1 MNNFKIIKRSL
12 ASVAVTLLVALPL
25 QAFAV
30 NDVTIANNTDFQIE
44 TSDTAALTTI
54 TASAGGQVTNFDVQ
68 PDYIDITIDNA
79 STVTFNV
86 VTPSR
91 FFKVTKQSGST
102 AYTVTPVCP
111 TTAATLTGTGA
122 QVVLRLELTTT
133 NNCTTPSPP
142 PPPSGSAG
150 GRSSATPS
158 YPTLSTTP
166 SNQLQTFDGTVDV
179 PGTGEVVRPTL
190 IENSVTGAGI
200 FIPADTLITTA
211 DGQPYN
217 GTISPPSSYSE
228 SLLPAP
234 LPDGLTFDSA
244 IFIKT
249 SGEIFFSQNVT
260 LTIPLPA
267 GTDLTT
273 VKVYYYNE
281 ATKKY
286 ELVGD
291 GGTVSAD
298 GKFISVKTNHLS
310 VFVAAEGNPPAST
323 IFFTDITGHWAEA
336 FINNLHTSCAVNGY
350 VDKSGNLLH
359 LFKPDNKISRAE
371 LIKIIAQCKF
381 GGSLAAPASNPFPDV
396 SASHWA
402 APAIAKGKE
411 LGWVKGYSD
420 GTFRPDQ
427 LINRAEA
434 LKIILLAEFD
444 AATITGG
451 DVSVFSD
458 VNAGAWYAK
467 YVAYAVMKGYINGYL
482 NTDGSSTGKFGPGNN
497 ITRAETAK
505 IGVNA
510 LGL

>member
-1 MNNFKIIKRSL
+1 MNHFKIVKKSL
-12 ASVAVTLLVALPL
+12 AIAVISLSSVALPL

-30 NDVTIANNTDFQIE
+30 NDVSIANNTDFQIE
-44 TSDTAALTTI
+44 TSDTAVLTTI

-68 PDYIDITIDNA
+68 ADYIDITIDNA
-79 STVTFNV
+79 STVTFTV
-86 VTPSR
+86 VAPSR

-102 AYTVTPVCP
+102 AFTVTPSCP
-111 TTAATLTGTGA
+111 TTSATLTGTGA

-133 NNCTTPSPP
+133 NNCTPPSPP
-142 PPPSGSAG
+142 PPPPPSAG
-150 GRSSATPS
+150 GSRASTS

-166 SNQLQTFDGTVDV
+166 SDQLQTFTGTVDV

-190 IENSVTGAGI
+190 IENSATGAGI
-200 FIPADTLITTA
+200 FVPADTLITTA
-211 DGQPYN
+211 DGDPYG
-217 GTISPPSSYSE
+217 GTISPPSTYTE
-228 SLLPAP
+228 SQLPEP
-234 LPDGLTFDSA
+234 LPDGLTFDGA

-249 SGEIFFSQNVT
+249 SGEIFFSQDIT
-260 LTIPLPA
+260 LTLPLPA
-267 GTDLTT
+267 GTDLST
-273 VKVYYYNE
+273 VKVYYFND
-281 ATKKY
+281 ATGQY

-323 IFFTDITGHWAEA
+323 VFFTDITGHWAEA
-336 FINNLHTSCAVNGY
+336 FINNLHTSCAVDGY